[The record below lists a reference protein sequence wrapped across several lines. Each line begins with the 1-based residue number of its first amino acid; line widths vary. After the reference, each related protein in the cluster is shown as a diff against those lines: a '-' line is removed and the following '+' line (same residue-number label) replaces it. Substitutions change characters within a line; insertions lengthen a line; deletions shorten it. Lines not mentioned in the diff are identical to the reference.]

1 MVEGRVH
8 KADGPGIDMPEHVPA
23 YHGIG
28 RANVGAGRAAQR
40 EDPVSLP
47 DLRHL
52 DPVRPPIEE
61 FDTNDL
67 PAASMSRRRLGPTC
81 SVRSMAAS

>member
-1 MVEGRVH
+1 MDLTGRYSNRLRPLEQIL
-8 KADGPGIDMPEHVPA
+8 DEL
-23 YHGIG
+23 
-28 RANVGAGRAAQR
+28 GAGRAAQR
-40 EDPVSLP
+40 DDPVSLP